1 MDSTTENDYF
11 ELEPFDQ
18 YKPQEVNNTL
28 FIIIFYFFFLF
39 LSSILFCALY
49 MKHVLLNIF

>member
-18 YKPQEVNNTL
+18 YKPQEVNIN
-28 FIIIFYFFFLF
+28 FHWFFF
-39 LSSILFCALY
+39 
-49 MKHVLLNIF
+49 

>member
-18 YKPQEVNNTL
+18 YKPQEVKIN
-28 FIIIFYFFFLF
+28 FHYSFF
-39 LSSILFCALY
+39 
-49 MKHVLLNIF
+49 